1 MVDKKSTR
9 QAYGEHLV
17 ALKDKYKNIVVLDAD
32 LSGAT
37 KTNTFAKSCPERHF
51 NVGIAET
58 NLMGMA
64 AGLATVGKVPFASTF
79 AIFGAGRAYEVIRNS
94 ICYPKLNVKIALTH
108 SGISVGEDGG
118 SHQSIEDIALMRV
131 IPNMTVLSP
140 ADAIETEKMMD
151 AAMEID
157 GPVYIRLGRSDVPI
171 LFDEDYVFEV
181 GKAGLLKIGR
191 DVTIIATG
199 FMVGAALEA
208 AELLKAEGISAQV
221 LNMGSIKPIDVAS
234 IEDAAIKTGAIVTA
248 EEHSIIGGLGGA
260 VAEVLCDV
268 APVPLERIGVKD
280 IFGQSGKVGPLMERY
295 GLTAKDIVVAA
306 KKAIERKNTRMNE
319 Y

>member
-1 MVDKKSTR
+1 MAEKKSTR
-9 QAYGEHLV
+9 QAYGEYLV
-17 ALKDKYKNIVVLDAD
+17 KLGEKNQNLVVLDAD

-37 KTNTFAKSCPERHF
+37 KTNIFKNAYPERHF
-51 NVGIAET
+51 NVGIAEA

-64 AGLATVGKVPFASTF
+64 AGLATAGKIPFASTF
-79 AIFGAGRAYEVIRNS
+79 AIFGAGRAYEIIRNS

-151 AAMEID
+151 AAMAIN
-157 GPVYIRLGRSDVPI
+157 GPVYIRLGRSDVPV
-171 LFDEDYVFEV
+171 LFDESYQFEV
-181 GKAGLLKIGR
+181 GKAGLLKSGE

-199 FMVGAALEA
+199 LMVGPALEA
-208 AELLKAEGISAQV
+208 AELLKTEGVSARV
-221 LNMGSIKPIDVAS
+221 LNMGSIKPIDVEA
-234 IEDAAIKTGAIVTA
+234 IEDAAINTGAIVTA
-248 EEHSIIGGLGGA
+248 EEHSIIGGLGSA

-268 APVPLERIGVKD
+268 APVPLERVGVKD
-280 IFGQSGKVGPLMERY
+280 VFGQSGKVAPLMEKY
-295 GLTAKDIVVAA
+295 GLTAKDIVTAA
-306 KKAIERKNTRMNE
+306 KKAIERK
-319 Y
+319 

>member
-9 QAYGEHLV
+9 QAYGEYLV
-17 ALKDKYKNIVVLDAD
+17 TLGKKNKNLVVLDAD

-37 KTNTFAKSCPERHF
+37 KTNIFQKACPERHF

-64 AGLATVGKVPFASTF
+64 AGLATVGKIPFASTF

-131 IPNMTVLSP
+131 IPNMTVLCP

-151 AAMEID
+151 AAMEIN
-157 GPVYIRLGRSDVPI
+157 GPVYIRLGRSDVPFI
-171 LFDEDYVFEV
+171 FDQDYKFEV
-181 GKAGLLKIGR
+181 GKATLLKSGQ

-199 FMVGAALEA
+199 LMVGVALEA
-208 AELLKAEGISAQV
+208 ANLLKADGVSAQV
-221 LNMGSIKPIDVAS
+221 LNMGTIKPID
-234 IEDAAIKTGAIVTA
+234 IEAIADAAIKTGAIVTA

-268 APVPLERIGVKD
+268 APVPLERVGVKD
-280 IFGQSGKVGPLMERY
+280 IFGQSGKVGALMEKY
-295 GLTAKDIVVAA
+295 ELTAKDIVIAA
-306 KKAIERKNTRMNE
+306 KKAIKRK
-319 Y
+319 

>member
-1 MVDKKSTR
+1 MTAKKSTR
-9 QAYGEHLV
+9 QAYGEYLV
-17 ALKDKYKNIVVLDAD
+17 TLGEKYENVVVLDAD

-37 KTNTFAKSCPERHF
+37 KTNIFQKACPERHF
-51 NVGIAET
+51 NAGVAEN

-64 AGLATVGKVPFASTF
+64 AGLATVGKIPFASTF

-157 GPVYIRLGRSDVPI
+157 GPVYIRLGRSDVPV
-171 LFDEDYVFEV
+171 LFDEEYEFKV
-181 GKAGLLKIGR
+181 GKAGLLKMGQ

-199 FMVGAALEA
+199 LMVGAALEA
-208 AELLKAEGISAQV
+208 ADLLNEEGISARV
-221 LNMGSIKPIDVAS
+221 LNMGSIKPIDVDA

-268 APVPLERIGVKD
+268 APVPLERVGVKD
-280 IFGQSGKVGPLMERY
+280 LFGQSGKVAPLMEKY
-295 GLTAKDIVVAA
+295 GLTAKDIVEAA
-306 KKAIERKNTRMNE
+306 KKAIKRK
-319 Y
+319 

>member
-1 MVDKKSTR
+1 MADKKSTR
-9 QAYGEHLV
+9 QAYGEYLV
-17 ALKDKYKNIVVLDAD
+17 TLGEKNKNLVVLDAD

-37 KTNTFAKSCPERHF
+37 KTNIFKKACPERHF
-51 NVGIAET
+51 NAGIAET

-64 AGLATVGKVPFASTF
+64 AGLATVGKIPFASTF

-131 IPNMTVLSP
+131 IPNMTVLCP

-151 AAMEID
+151 AAMEIN
-157 GPVYIRLGRSDVPI
+157 GPVYIRLGRSDVPF
-171 LFDEDYVFEV
+171 LFDEDYEFEV
-181 GKAGLLKIGR
+181 GKASFLKMGR

-199 FMVGAALEA
+199 LMVGAALEA
-208 AELLKAEGISAQV
+208 AELLKDDGISARV
-221 LNMGSIKPIDVAS
+221 LNMGSIKPIDIDA

-260 VAEVLCDV
+260 VAEVLCEV
-268 APVPLERIGVKD
+268 APVPMERVGVKD
-280 IFGQSGKVGPLMERY
+280 IFGQSGKVGALMEKY
-295 GLTAKDIVVAA
+295 ELTPKDIVIAA
-306 KKAIERKNTRMNE
+306 KKAIERKI
-319 Y
+319 

>member
-1 MVDKKSTR
+1 MADKKSTR
-9 QAYGEHLV
+9 QAYGEYLV
-17 ALKDKYKNIVVLDAD
+17 TLGKKNKNLVVLDAD

-37 KTNTFAKSCPERHF
+37 KTNIFKKACPERHF

-64 AGLATVGKVPFASTF
+64 AGLATVGKIPFASTF

-131 IPNMTVLSP
+131 IPNMTVLCP

-151 AAMEID
+151 AAMEIN
-157 GPVYIRLGRSDVPI
+157 GPVYIRLGRSDVPF
-171 LFDEDYVFEV
+171 LFDEDYKFEV
-181 GKAGLLKIGR
+181 GKASLLKMGR

-199 FMVGAALEA
+199 LMVGVALEA
-208 AELLKAEGISAQV
+208 AELLKDDGISARV
-221 LNMGSIKPIDVAS
+221 LNMGSIKPIDIDA

-260 VAEVLCDV
+260 VAEVLCEV
-268 APVPLERIGVKD
+268 APVPMERVGVKD
-280 IFGQSGKVGPLMERY
+280 IFGQSGKVDALMEKY
-295 GLTAKDIVVAA
+295 ELTPKDIVIAA
-306 KKAIERKNTRMNE
+306 KKAIERKI
-319 Y
+319 

>member
-1 MVDKKSTR
+1 MADKKSTR
-9 QAYGEHLV
+9 QAYGEYLV
-17 ALKDKYKNIVVLDAD
+17 TLGKKNKDLVVLDAD

-37 KTNTFAKSCPERHF
+37 KTNIFNKAYPERHF

-64 AGLATVGKVPFASTF
+64 AGLATVGKIPFASTF

-131 IPNMTVLSP
+131 IPNMTVLCP

-151 AAMEID
+151 AAMEIN
-157 GPVYIRLGRSDVPI
+157 GPVYIRLGRSDVPF
-171 LFDEDYVFEV
+171 LFNEDYKFEV
-181 GKAGLLKIGR
+181 GKATLLKSGL

-199 FMVGAALEA
+199 MMVGAAIEA
-208 AELLKAEGISAQV
+208 ADLLKAEGISARV
-221 LNMGSIKPIDVAS
+221 LNMGSIKPIDIDA

-260 VAEVLCDV
+260 VAEVLCEV
-268 APVPLERIGVKD
+268 APVPMERVGVKD
-280 IFGQSGKVGPLMERY
+280 IFGQSGKVGALMEKY
-295 GLTAKDIVVAA
+295 ELTPKDIVIAA
-306 KKAIERKNTRMNE
+306 KKAIKRK
-319 Y
+319 